1 MGYDARML
9 SAPHAARPRI
19 SAVVIS
25 RNEGDNLRKTVENLA
40 DTLPGDSEIVVV
52 DDGSGDGSADFLKRS
67 TGPARLFRS
76 KNLGV
81 ARARNFGGRHS
92 SGEVIVFADAHIGV
106 QAQWWQP
113 FLELLADKKV
123 GAVAP
128 AVIDVEKPES
138 KGYGLSLPATD
149 LEPDWLDRQTDAPY
163 PVPLLPGCCLAM
175 RRDIFQATGGFDDGL
190 GSHGSDDAELSL
202 RLWLLGYE
210 LLLVPEVEVRHL
222 FRTRFPYPVRWK
234 TVLYNRLRMAFAHLG
249 SPRLA
254 KVFTALHRHKSFWPA
269 LTLNL
274 ERDILGWRADLFA
287 RRSRNDDWFFGRF
300 GIEW

>member
-1 MGYDARML
+1 ML
-9 SAPHAARPRI
+9 SARLPASPRI

-25 RNEGDNLRKTVENLA
+25 LNEGTNLRSTVENLA
-40 DTLPGDSEIVVV
+40 DTLPGGSEIVVV
-52 DDGSGDGSADFLKRS
+52 DDGSGDGSADFLERS
-67 TGPARLFRS
+67 SGPARLFRS

-92 SGEVIVFADAHIGV
+92 SGEVIVFADAHIGL
-106 QAQWWQP
+106 QPQWWQS
-113 FLELLADKKV
+113 FVELLANEKV

-128 AVIDVEKPES
+128 AIVDVEKPDS
-138 KGYGLSLPATD
+138 KGYGLSVPAPD
-149 LEPDWLDRQTDAPY
+149 LEPDWLDRQADGPH
-163 PVPLLPGCCLAM
+163 PVPLLPGCCVAM
-175 RRDIFQATGGFDDGL
+175 RRDTFQATGGFDDGL
-190 GSHGSDDAELSL
+190 CSHGSDDAELSL

-210 LLLVPEVEVRHL
+210 LLVVPEVEVRHL

-254 KVFTALHRHKSFWPA
+254 KVIAALRRHKSFWPA

-274 ERDILGWRADLFA
+274 ERDVLGWRAELLA